1 MNFMNCETGT
11 RVVYNQYWP
20 VSTKV
25 GARRPVHV
33 WVHSV
38 GVSYVTDVE
47 VVVQISQLIGVHDV
61 QRLDA
66 CEGYQYK

>member
-1 MNFMNCETGT
+1 MNCETGT
-11 RVVYNQYWP
+11 RVEYNQYWP

-47 VVVQISQLIGVHDV
+47 VVVQISQLIEVHDV

-66 CEGYQYK
+66 CGGYQYKC